1 MISTELSMVQHNR
14 GASERLEAATRDFLS
29 RGGKVDQIGTTYY
42 RPLTYNNEVIPP
54 SAKLSQAANLNRAA
68 KALQFERSIAEK
80 LVAYIDIGVAQAAKD
95 LGLSTRR
102 LNFIASSYGVVFN
115 TVSHESAIKRKRA
128 AEAELAPQI
137 IKMFA
142 DGCSQQD
149 AIRKFGLTKDRLRR
163 MARDHG
169 IKLPG
174 RVDEAAD
181 RKLIESITAI
191 RDLGLPR
198 RTCAQRLGIAGK
210 KLDRIVEMYGVSY
223 PLQRIHR

>member
-1 MISTELSMVQHNR
+1 MISMELSGVQHNR
-14 GASERLEAATRDFLS
+14 SASEWLEAATHDFLS
-29 RGGKVDQIGTTYY
+29 RGGHVEQLGTTNY

-80 LVAYIDIGVAQAAKD
+80 LRAYVDLGVAQAAKD

-102 LNFIASSYGVVFN
+102 LNSIAASYGVVFN

-128 AEAELAPQI
+128 AEAGLAPLI

-142 DGCSQQD
+142 DGCSQQ
-149 AIRKFGLTKDRLRR
+149 AVIRKFGLTKDRLRR

-181 RKLIESITAI
+181 RKLIESIKAI

-210 KLDRIVEMYGVSY
+210 KLDRIVEMYSVSY